1 MAKGV
6 CGSSSLEI
14 NFCTIGDYVRLV
26 SHAAVRRHSVEF
38 IIFICMAY
46 GFHRHIFHIRIF
58 SH

>member
-26 SHAAVRRHSVEF
+26 SHTQRSDGTLSSSLFLSAWR
-38 IIFICMAY
+38 M
-46 GFHRHIFHIRIF
+46 GFTATF
-58 SH
+58 SI